1 MDYLQGELDIVDRLA
16 PFKTLDV
23 QVELQP
29 QAQADF
35 KRPFK
40 KGRIVVG
47 YKGSKW
53 HDPKS
58 TAEISQDEEVMF
70 QIDFQSRTLRDD
82 IGIYKMLAIATQ
94 GLVGFAPTHCD
105 KLYCKESGY
114 TPLNAI
120 YEDGV
125 WTFSMIMACRSVSVE
140 DFEED
145 LSVIIKRFTNIGEP
159 AEGPAENF
167 DTPNDLTTPQ
177 FAESET

>member
-1 MDYLQGELDIVDRLA
+1 MDYSQAELDIVSRLA
-16 PFKTLDV
+16 PFKTLGV
-23 QVELQP
+23 QVELTP

-35 KRPFK
+35 KRPFT
-40 KGRIVVG
+40 KGRIIVG

-58 TAEISQDEEVMF
+58 TAEMSQDEEVMF
-70 QIDFQSRTLRDD
+70 QIDFQSRTLRED
-82 IGIYKMLAIATQ
+82 IGIYKMLGIATQ
-94 GLVGFAPTHCD
+94 GLVGFAPSNCD
-105 KLYCKESGY
+105 RMYCKESGY

-145 LSVIIKRFTNIGEP
+145 LSVIIKKFTNIGEP
-159 AEGPAENF
+159 SEGPAETF
-167 DTPNDLTTPQ
+167 ETPNNVTTPQ
-177 FAESET
+177 FVESQT